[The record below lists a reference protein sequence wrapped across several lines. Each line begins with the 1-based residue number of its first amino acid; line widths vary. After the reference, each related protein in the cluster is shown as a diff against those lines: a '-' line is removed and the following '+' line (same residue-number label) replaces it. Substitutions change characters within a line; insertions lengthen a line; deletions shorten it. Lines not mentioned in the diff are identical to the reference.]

1 MNYFKCKFIKNCF
14 REYILIILTAT
25 IISTTS
31 TFKVL
36 CEENIF
42 IIDNIEVEGDID
54 INFSREKYINKAFL
68 NSFDILM
75 SKILVSSDLSKL
87 NDIKLNNIKKLVSSF
102 KISNE
107 TYLNE
112 KYSATFKI
120 YYDDSRVKNLLV
132 QKNISYSQPRN
143 ISAVFLPVLFVD
155 DNLKNYDENFFY
167 KNWLEIKIK
176 NELINFILPLEDI
189 EYISEIKK
197 KKNNMDKFEVQK
209 FANKY
214 NTKNFSFVFMSHQNK
229 KLNLYLRTNFNN
241 NEVVKNIV
249 YEIEN
254 FNNEKKLT
262 SILEDLKMQITDIWK
277 GENVINLSIP
287 LSIKIKFRQKNMQ
300 DLDRIKNVFSKISIV
315 KNSNLEEFNID
326 YSLFN
331 IYYFG
336 NPKKLSDELLKH
348 KYQLKNE
355 QSHWEIYKND

>member
-1 MNYFKCKFIKNCF
+1 MNYFKFKFIKNHF

-25 IISTTS
+25 IISTA
-31 TFKVL
+31 FIPKVL

-42 IIDNIEVEGDID
+42 TIDNIKVEGDID
-54 INFSREKYINKAFL
+54 INFSRDKYINEAFV
-68 NSFDILM
+68 NSFHILM
-75 SKILVSSDLSKL
+75 SKILVSSDLNKL
-87 NDIKLNNIKKLVSSF
+87 NDIKLNNIKNLVGSF
-102 KISNE
+102 KILNE

-112 KYSATFKI
+112 KYNATFKI

-143 ISAVFLPVLFVD
+143 ISAVFLPGLFID
-155 DNLKNYDENFFY
+155 DNFKNYNENFFY
-167 KNWLEIKIK
+167 NNWLEIKIK

-197 KKNNMDKFEVQK
+197 MKNNMDKINVSK
-209 FANKY
+209 LTGKY
-214 NTKNFSFVFMSHQNK
+214 NTKNFVFVFMSYQNK

-241 NEVVKNIV
+241 NEVVKNTV
-249 YEIEN
+249 YEIEK
-254 FNNEKKLT
+254 FNDEKKLT
-262 SILEDLKMQITDIWK
+262 PILKDLKMQITDIWK
-277 GENVINLSIP
+277 GENIINLSIP
-287 LSIKIKFRQKNMQ
+287 LSIKIKFRQKNMKE
-300 DLDRIKNVFSKISIV
+300 LNRIKNVFSKISIV
-315 KNSNLEEFNID
+315 KKSSLEEFNID